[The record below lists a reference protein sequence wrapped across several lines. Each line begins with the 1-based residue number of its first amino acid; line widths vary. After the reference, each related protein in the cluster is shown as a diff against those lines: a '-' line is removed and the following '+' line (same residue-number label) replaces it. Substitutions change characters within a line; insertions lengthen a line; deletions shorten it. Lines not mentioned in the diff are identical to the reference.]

1 LIADS
6 ESRGSL
12 SSAKKIKIKIKIK
25 IKVKIKIKIKIRVK
39 IKVKG
44 SGQECPLHTGQFAW
58 VHDENKRDR
67 SSEGADGGGRTDGF
81 GRYGD

>member
-12 SSAKKIKIKIKIK
+12 SSAKKIKIK